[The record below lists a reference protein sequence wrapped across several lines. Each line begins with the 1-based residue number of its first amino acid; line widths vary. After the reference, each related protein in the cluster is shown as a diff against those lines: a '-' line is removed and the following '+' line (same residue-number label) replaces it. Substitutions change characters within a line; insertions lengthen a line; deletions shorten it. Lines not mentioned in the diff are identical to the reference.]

1 MNIYELSPDNKFKSH
16 CVAIPIA
23 WEDDKAFVIFTDML
37 HFQSVS
43 NEYVMKRLAPLIEKI
58 GHNDDGQRKV
68 QLYKAE
74 NVEDKLETLH
84 AFGLADEVKDHEA
97 EMSISRTATIHRQ
110 TINLVGHNT
119 MFDGRVFY
127 DNGVA
132 PYFDDDTLQMAF
144 VLNPKV
150 VRGANKLKMLT
161 RRLLGCETPELDDIL
176 GKGNE
181 DKYKYLVD
189 KHVAEI
195 YGCADA
201 DFTRLVWK
209 STERVNARFHV

>member
-1 MNIYELSPDNKFKSH
+1 
-16 CVAIPIA
+16 
-23 WEDDKAFVIFTDML
+23 
-37 HFQSVS
+37 
-43 NEYVMKRLAPLIEKI
+43 
-58 GHNDDGQRKV
+58 
-68 QLYKAE
+68 
-74 NVEDKLETLH
+74 
-84 AFGLADEVKDHEA
+84 
-97 EMSISRTATIHRQ
+97 
-110 TINLVGHNT
+110 

-201 DFTRLVWK
+201 DFTR
-209 STERVNARFHV
+209 